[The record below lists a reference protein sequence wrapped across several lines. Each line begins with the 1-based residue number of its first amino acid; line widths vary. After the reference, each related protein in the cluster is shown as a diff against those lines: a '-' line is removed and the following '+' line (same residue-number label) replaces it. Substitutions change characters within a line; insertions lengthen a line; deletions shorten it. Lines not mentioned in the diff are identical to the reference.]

1 MNSKSIIRGGISFI
15 VLFTTIVNAFSQ
27 VALPNDSVNSKK
39 HKTSWTKVVAAPVVL
54 ISAGLLTTTDN
65 EFIDKYE
72 VHKRRNE
79 WASGFHTHVDNYL
92 QYAPIAAVYGLNAA
106 GIKGEHDLANQTALL
121 VKSEILMTAM
131 VFPLKKFTAVPRPDT
146 GAPTSFPS
154 GHTAQAFAAATFL
167 HKEYGK
173 DHPWYSVMAYGTATA
188 VGVLRVL
195 NNRHWVSD
203 VLAGAGI
210 GILATNLAYL
220 THQNK
225 WGKKH
230 KKLSGV
236 MMTPTYGQ
244 RSLGMYVMI
253 PVGQTTHRR

>member
-1 MNSKSIIRGGISFI
+1 MNNSIIKRIIPFLIILITATS
-15 VLFTTIVNAFSQ
+15 TFSQ
-27 VALPNDSVNSKK
+27 VTLPNDSVSSKI
-39 HKTSWTKVVAAPVVL
+39 HKTSWKKVVVAPVVL

-79 WASGFHTHVDNYL
+79 WASGFHTHADDYL
-92 QYAPIAAVYGLNAA
+92 QYAPIVAVYGLNAA

-121 VKSEILMTAM
+121 IKSEILMTAM

-173 DHPWYSVMAYGTATA
+173 DHPWYSVIAYGTATA
-188 VGVLRVL
+188 VGVLRVM

-244 RSLGMYVMI
+244 RTLGMYVMI
-253 PVGQTTHRR
+253 PIR